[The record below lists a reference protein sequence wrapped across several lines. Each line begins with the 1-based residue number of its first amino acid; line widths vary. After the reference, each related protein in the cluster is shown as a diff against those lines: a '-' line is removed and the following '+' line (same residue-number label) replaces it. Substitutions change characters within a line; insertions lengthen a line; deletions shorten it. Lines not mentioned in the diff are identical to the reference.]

1 MSYVKG
7 ASERGWV
14 SRAGTAHMV
23 SHRARLQAGV
33 RTEVSWEPAEGLTGG
48 EALDSQSTE

>member
-7 ASERGWV
+7 AERGWV

-33 RTEVSWEPAEGLTGG
+33 RTEASLGA
-48 EALDSQSTE
+48 S